1 MPDEDLERVRRTFDA
16 INQRDFETLIELTD
30 PEVIAI
36 PRLLAVEGGVLQG
49 HDGVRTWWE
58 KALALFPDLEATVLD
73 VVPVGS
79 ATVCNVLFRGH
90 GSEGD
95 TPFLDALWV
104 VTRWRAGR
112 AVWWK
117 SFIDRA
123 EALRAA
129 SDVQPRRDG

>member
-58 KALALFPDLEATVLD
+58 SALAAFPDLEATVLD
-73 VVPVGS
+73 VIPVGS
-79 ATVCNVLFRGH
+79 VTVCNVLFRGH

-95 TPFLDALWV
+95 TSFLDALWV
-104 VTRWRAGR
+104 VTRWRAGK

-117 SFIDRA
+117 SFIHRA

-129 SDVQPRRDG
+129 SDVQPPRNG